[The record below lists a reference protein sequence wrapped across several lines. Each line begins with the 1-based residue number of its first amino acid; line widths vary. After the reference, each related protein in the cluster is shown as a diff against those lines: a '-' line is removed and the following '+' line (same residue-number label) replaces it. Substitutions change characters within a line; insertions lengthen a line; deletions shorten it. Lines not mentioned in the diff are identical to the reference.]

1 LTRRWKSC
9 SSAISI
15 VPNNFQYVRDAQAPS
30 TEHDPADEPEEIK
43 GEAKHHRVNAV
54 PERNREAH
62 RREWNEGD
70 R

>member
-1 LTRRWKSC
+1 
-9 SSAISI
+9 